1 MGILYEK
8 QNSTCSVCSRNY
20 CNESQRKREEEISLQ
35 MCGRKVHVFSDRI
48 YKKLWNLFTAA
59 DRSRLVQADL
69 EILAATTHI
78 VGSRAREF
86 EISDF
91 QANEVNDA

>member
-1 MGILYEK
+1 MGETL
-8 QNSTCSVCSRNY
+8 TFTV
-20 CNESQRKREEEISLQ
+20 
-35 MCGRKVHVFSDRI
+35 GI

-91 QANEVNDA
+91 QANEVNDAWPETKDPRKD